1 MLFVGSVNGISGQLS
16 VLEQYSESWCLN
28 ADLKYKYLFTVWRVI
43 YNQSNAMFLYHEI
56 GTPFVALLQEEFE
69 VTKWIIRI
77 HKSKKNKQHY
87 DQKKKDK
94 RTNNHLQNIQIKLK
108 IE

>member
-1 MLFVGSVNGISGQLS
+1 
-16 VLEQYSESWCLN
+16 
-28 ADLKYKYLFTVWRVI
+28 
-43 YNQSNAMFLYHEI
+43 MFLYHEI